1 MRKPCTKCEYA
12 WKTTKCNIIVGY
24 PTYDL
29 RCKNCE
35 EYKRYC
41 KYKESQ
47 CAYKVGETIKTI
59 QDFEEH
65 LPDGFMYWC
74 DHIKHVSI
82 LEHMQYHTLKSALK
96 AGIIHTAIKKEEIIG
111 GRQND
116 DL

>member
-1 MRKPCTKCEYA
+1 
-12 WKTTKCNIIVGY
+12 
-24 PTYDL
+24 
-29 RCKNCE
+29 
-35 EYKRYC
+35 
-41 KYKESQ
+41 
-47 CAYKVGETIKTI
+47 
-59 QDFEEH
+59 
-65 LPDGFMYWC
+65 MYWC